1 MIRRP
6 PRSTRTDTLFPY
18 TTLFRSPAQFCSEV
32 GRRDA
37 PEADLVVDVDLG
49 DVGRDVLAF
58 EPVAD
63 LPRGAEVLRSGDR
76 GLHAAPPT
84 GPGAGW
90 VGIGF
95 IAIGGRPTTVAASSR
110 STPASQ
116 HQLKGREKSRVG
128 DEGVRRCRTA

>member
-18 TTLFRSPAQFCSEV
+18 TTLFRSVRGHPAQFGSEV

-49 DVGRDVLAF
+49 DVGRDVLDF

-84 GPGAGW
+84 GTGAGW

-95 IAIGGRPTTVAASSR
+95 IAIGGRR
-110 STPASQ
+110 S
-116 HQLKGREKSRVG
+116 GERRVG
-128 DEGVRRCRTA
+128 KGGGHKCKYRWLPA

>member
-18 TTLFRSPAQFCSEV
+18 TTLFRSVRGHPAQFGSEV

-37 PEADLVVDVDLG
+37 PEADLAVDVDLG
-49 DVGRDVLAF
+49 DVGRDVLDF

-76 GLHAAPPT
+76 GLTAAPPIGT
-84 GPGAGW
+84 GAGW

-95 IAIGGRPTTVAASSR
+95 LAIGGRPTAVAASSGGAPER
-110 STPASQ
+110 NER
-116 HQLKGREKSRVG
+116 REGKR
-128 DEGVRRCRTA
+128 

>member
-49 DVGRDVLAF
+49 DVGRDVVDF
-58 EPVAD
+58 EPVDD
-63 LPRGAEVLRSGDR
+63 LPRGAEVLRSGER
-76 GLHAAPPT
+76 GLPDAPPT
-84 GPGAGW
+84 GTGAGW
-90 VGIGF
+90 VGLGF
-95 IAIGGRPTTVAASSR
+95 IAIRGRPTASAGASGATYEGTDGLRRFR
-110 STPASQ
+110 ST
-116 HQLKGREKSRVG
+116 
-128 DEGVRRCRTA
+128 EGLRGKTG